1 MSQSLLSLAEHAVP
15 RFLELLRALVER
27 ESPSGEVERIREVAA
42 LLAVELE
49 RRGARV
55 ERIPVPGAG
64 EHVLARLAGRGE
76 EARPLLVLGH
86 MDTVHPVGSLERMP
100 FRVAGGRVT
109 GPGAYDMKCGLAATV
124 LALDLLAERGEA
136 PRGDLVILFTCDEEV
151 GSHTSRTLIEA
162 LAREARAALVIE
174 PPLSG
179 GGAKTARKGVATYTL
194 SVRGRAAHAGIEPQ
208 RGASAVHELARQIAR
223 VLELADT
230 QAGTTVN
237 VGVIAG
243 GTASNVVAESATASI
258 DVRFWTR
265 REAERVDRAL
275 LALEPLDQ
283 RCRLE
288 VTGGVNRGPLERTPE
303 SAALFE
309 RARALAGALGFD
321 LAEGG
326 TGGGSD
332 GNLTAAQ
339 GCPTLDGLGVDGGG
353 AHSPNEH
360 ILLADVPR
368 RMALLSRLFAEL

>member
-1 MSQSLLSLAEHAVP
+1 MRPSLLTLAEENVP

-27 ESPSGEVERIREVAA
+27 ESPSGDGERIREVAA
-42 LLAVELE
+42 LVAAELE

-55 ERIPVPGAG
+55 ERILAPGAG
-64 EHVLARLAGRGE
+64 EHVLARVAGRGE
-76 EARPLLVLGH
+76 ETRPLLVLGH
-86 MDTVHPVGSLERMP
+86 VDTVHPVGSLERMP

-109 GPGAYDMKCGLAATV
+109 GPGTYDMKGGLAATV
-124 LALDLLAERGEA
+124 LALDLLAACGEV

-151 GSHTSRTLIEA
+151 GSHTSRALIEG

-174 PPLSG
+174 PPLPG
-179 GGAKTARKGVATYTL
+179 GGAKTARKGVASYTL

-237 VGVIAG
+237 VGVMAG
-243 GTASNVVAESATASI
+243 GTAPNVVAESATASI

-265 REAERVDRAL
+265 AEAERVNGAL
-275 LALEPLDQ
+275 LALKPLDR
-283 RCRLE
+283 RCRIKI
-288 VTGGVNRGPLERTPE
+288 TGGVNRGPLERTPE
-303 SAALFE
+303 SAALYE
-309 RARALAGALGFD
+309 RARKLARALSFD
-321 LAEGG
+321 LPEGG

-332 GNLTAAQ
+332 GNLTSAQ
-339 GCPTLDGLGVDGGG
+339 GCPTLDGLGIDGGG
-353 AHSPNEH
+353 AHSPLEH